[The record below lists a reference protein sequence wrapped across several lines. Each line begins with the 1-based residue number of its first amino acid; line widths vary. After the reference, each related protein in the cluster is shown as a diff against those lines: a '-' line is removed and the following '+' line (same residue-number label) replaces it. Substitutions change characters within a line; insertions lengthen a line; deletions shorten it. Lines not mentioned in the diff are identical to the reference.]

1 MSHLN
6 NTITDTVKITPQDKI
21 LLKIDELEM
30 ALIANKKSTEL
41 ALFELRSVKKQIKK
55 LKPQKKKNKKIE
67 LDRKPHGFAVPSIV
81 SDELC
86 SFMNVDKG
94 SLVSRTNVTKRLTEY
109 ISEKKLQNPENK
121 RQIIP
126 DAVLSSLL
134 GEPAKDIYLTH
145 FTIQKYMN
153 HHFSKAGSGTV
164 SQEANAN
171 ASTQDLTKKDNKL
184 FDDNKTKWTA
194 EHAK

>member
-1 MSHLN
+1 MN
-6 NTITDTVKITPQDKI
+6 ANETVTVKISQQDKI
-21 LLKIDELEM
+21 LLKIEEIEM
-30 ALIANKKSTEL
+30 TLIANKKSAEL
-41 ALFELRSVKKQIKK
+41 ALLELRSVKKQIKK
-55 LKPQKKKNKKIE
+55 LKPQKNKKNKKVE
-67 LDRKPHGFAVPSIV
+67 ADRKPHGFAVPSVV

-86 SFMNVDKG
+86 SFMNVEKG

-153 HHFSKAGSGTV
+153 HHFSKAV
-164 SQEANAN
+164 PVPVP
-171 ASTQDLTKKDNKL
+171 ASV
-184 FDDNKTKWTA
+184 
-194 EHAK
+194 

>member
-1 MSHLN
+1 MSNLNLNMNITN
-6 NTITDTVKITPQDKI
+6 NTISEMVKISQQDKI
-21 LLKIDELEM
+21 ILKMEEVEL
-30 ALIANKKSTEL
+30 ALIANKKSAEL
-41 ALFELRSVKKQIKK
+41 ALMELRNVKKQIKK
-55 LKPQKKKNKKIE
+55 LKPQKNKKNKKVE
-67 LDRKPHGFAVPSIV
+67 ADRKPHGFAVPSVV

-86 SFMNVDKG
+86 SFMNVEKG

-153 HHFSKAGSGTV
+153 HHFSKAV
-164 SQEANAN
+164 PVPVP
-171 ASTQDLTKKDNKL
+171 ASV
-184 FDDNKTKWTA
+184 
-194 EHAK
+194 